1 MRSVMGILS
10 ELNTLLE
17 KIPLWSKLQ
26 SVPSEVADLRAR
38 VEALEAAIN
47 TTAGGKCPKCGKMT
61 FRLDHTEA
69 DPMFGNMG
77 VQRDV
82 YVCSSCN
89 YSKFEQ
95 DA

>member
-1 MRSVMGILS
+1 MGILS

-17 KIPLWSKLQ
+17 KIPLWSRLK
-26 SVPSEVADLRAR
+26 SVPSEIDELKAR

-61 FRLDHTEA
+61 FHLDRTEA
-69 DPMFGNMG
+69 DPTFGHLG

-82 YVCSSCN
+82 YQCTSCN

-95 DA
+95 KTL